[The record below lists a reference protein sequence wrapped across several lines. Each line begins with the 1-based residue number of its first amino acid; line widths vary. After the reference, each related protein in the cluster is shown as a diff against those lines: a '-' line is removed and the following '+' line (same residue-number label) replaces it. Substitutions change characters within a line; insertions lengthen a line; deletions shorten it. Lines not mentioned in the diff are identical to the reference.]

1 MVSSGTT
8 WIALGSTA
16 AAPPE
21 RSRPSEHLEWNL
33 HLDRLASAADPGKG
47 SRNESDGLPGLEIET
62 GGARS
67 SADGKARKP
76 ISMHRWSKLFVP
88 TLREAPAD
96 AEVASHKF
104 LLRSGYIRQL
114 SAGLYNYLFLGQR
127 SLNKVIGIVRE
138 EMDKIGQEFYLPAIL
153 PRELWEE
160 SGRWT
165 GMGDNMFRLKDR
177 KGADLCLGM
186 THEEVMTAIARNE
199 LRSYKQLP
207 QIWYQI
213 QTKFR
218 DEPRPKAGL
227 LRVRQFI
234 MKDSYSFDLNSEGLD
249 RSYKLHDAAY
259 RAIFTRCGLKFVVVE
274 ADSGAMG
281 GSQSQEFMVYT
292 DAGED
297 LIASCPVCGYA
308 ANLEKAT
315 SRLEPVAEMEPTG
328 DGMPE
333 LVHTP
338 GCAAISDVAAF
349 FRISPASD
357 IKCVAYM
364 VLKHGTGGKDERAKD
379 TWHGVATFLRGD
391 HQVNETKLLSAIGG
405 AELRTMQ
412 ADELQKYFNGP
423 AGYLGPMGLKH
434 GDKPLG
440 EELTVVVDKSL
451 EGRKNMVCGANKLDY
466 HQRNVCPGRDFTWTV
481 LADIRSVNEG
491 EACPT
496 PGCSGK
502 LVVGKAVEVG
512 HIFKLGYK
520 YTESMHAR
528 VLDLNGKEV
537 MPIMGCYG
545 IGIERIL
552 TAAIEQSNDA
562 NGFCLPASIAPFT
575 VVVTV
580 TNIADALLKEAGE
593 TLAAELE
600 AAGLD
605 VLLDDRDE
613 RAGVKFKDADLVGIP
628 YRINVG
634 KKTAS
639 GQVELVT
646 RANSSSVDVALADV
660 VSEVKKRVQEE
671 NLLGSSS

>member
-1 MVSSGTT
+1 
-8 WIALGSTA
+8 
-16 AAPPE
+16 
-21 RSRPSEHLEWNL
+21 
-33 HLDRLASAADPGKG
+33 
-47 SRNESDGLPGLEIET
+47 
-62 GGARS
+62 
-67 SADGKARKP
+67 
-76 ISMHRWSKLFVP
+76 MHRWSKLFIP

-104 LLRSGYIRQL
+104 LLRAGYIRQL
-114 SAGLYNYLFLGQR
+114 GAGIYNYLFLGQR
-127 SLNKVIGIVRE
+127 SLNKIIGIVRE
-138 EMDKIGQEFYLPAIL
+138 EMDQIAQEFYLPGIL
-153 PRELWEE
+153 PREPWEE
-160 SGRWT
+160 SGRWAS
-165 GMGDNMFRLKDR
+165 MGDNMFRLKDR

-186 THEEVMTAIARNE
+186 THEEIMTMIARGE

-234 MKDSYSFDLNSEGLD
+234 MKDSYSFDINKAGLD
-249 RSYKLHDAAY
+249 RSFDLHDRVY
-259 RAIFTRCGLKFVVVE
+259 RSIFTRCGLKFVAVE

-292 DAGED
+292 NAGED

-315 SRLEPVAEMEPTG
+315 SRLDPVMEMAPTG
-328 DGMPE
+328 GGSPE

-338 GCAAISDVAAF
+338 GCGAIADVAAF
-349 FRISPASD
+349 FKISPASD

-364 VLKHGTGGKDERAKD
+364 ASIAGEWKPAV
-379 TWHGVATFLRGD
+379 VFLRGD
-391 HQVNETKLLSAIGG
+391 HQVNEAKLAGVLFAS
-405 AELRTMQ
+405 ELRPMQ
-412 ADELQKYFNGP
+412 TDEIDEVFHAP
-423 AGYLGPMGLKH
+423 AGFLGPIGLDPASKEGYKDAFTVDVLESARGEASRKH
-434 GDKPLG
+434 RLEFLRSSVETQKPL
-440 EELTVVVDKSL
+440 VVFDHAL
-451 EGRKNMVCGANKLDY
+451 EGRRNMVCGANKLDY
-466 HQRNVCPGRDFTWTV
+466 HLRNVTPGRDFRWTIA
-481 LADIRSVNEG
+481 ADIRSVNEG
-491 EACPT
+491 EGCPQD
-496 PGCSGK
+496 GCTGK

-520 YTESMHAR
+520 YSDSMGAR
-528 VLDLNGKEV
+528 VLDENGKEV
-537 MPIMGCYG
+537 TPIMGSYG

-552 TAAIEQSNDA
+552 TASIEQSNDA
-562 NGFCLPASIAPFT
+562 NGFCLPASIAPFA

-580 TNIADALLKEAGE
+580 TNVADFLLRATGE
-593 TLAAELE
+593 KLAVELE
-600 AAGLD
+600 EAGLD

-634 KKTAS
+634 KKAAS

-646 RANSSSVDVALADV
+646 RSTSTSVDVALSDV
-660 VSEVKKRVQEE
+660 VALVRKRVEE
-671 NLLGSSS
+671 ERLLEASI